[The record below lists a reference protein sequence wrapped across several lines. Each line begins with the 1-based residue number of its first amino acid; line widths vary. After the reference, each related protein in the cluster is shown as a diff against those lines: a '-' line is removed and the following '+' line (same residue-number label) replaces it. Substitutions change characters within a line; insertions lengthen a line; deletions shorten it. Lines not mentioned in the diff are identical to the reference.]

1 MTSLQ
6 LSGVTVRSRGRSLLE
21 GIDLSIREGEFV
33 ALIGPN
39 GAGKTT
45 LFRAALGLGPCE
57 GEALLGGRPVRAI
70 PGRERAALAAWLPQ
84 QALVAEP
91 ITVLDLVTAAR
102 YRFHETHANARAEAM
117 RALEAARAA
126 DFADRPATE
135 LSGGEQQRVAIAA
148 LIAQDAPLLLLDE
161 PANHL
166 DPAQQIEMYALIG
179 RLWQQGRGVLCITHD
194 INMLRHVG
202 GDAAA
207 IRVVGLS
214 AGRVKFEASYA
225 SGELA
230 GKLGELFGVRMHV
243 VNVAGT
249 PMLMAAGAA

>member
-1 MTSLQ
+1 MTSLK
-6 LSGVTVRSRGRSLLE
+6 LTGVTVRSRGRALIE
-21 GIDLSIREGEFV
+21 GVDLSLNEGEFV

-45 LFRAALGLGPCE
+45 LFRAALGLNRCE
-57 GEALLGGRPVRAI
+57 GEALLGGRPVRGI
-70 PGRERAALAAWLPQ
+70 PGRARAALAAWLPQ

-102 YRFHETHANARAEAM
+102 YRFSETHASAREAALL
-117 RALEAARAA
+117 ALETSRARE
-126 DFADRPATE
+126 FADRPATE

-194 INMLRHVG
+194 INMLRHIG
-202 GDAAA
+202 GRPGD
-207 IRVVGLS
+207 IRVVGM
-214 AGRVKFEASYA
+214 AQGRVQFESTFGA
-225 SGELA
+225 LDLPRQ
-230 GKLGELFGVRMHV
+230 LGALFGVHMEV
-243 VNVAGT
+243 VNVAGQR
-249 PMLMAAGAA
+249 MLVAAGAP